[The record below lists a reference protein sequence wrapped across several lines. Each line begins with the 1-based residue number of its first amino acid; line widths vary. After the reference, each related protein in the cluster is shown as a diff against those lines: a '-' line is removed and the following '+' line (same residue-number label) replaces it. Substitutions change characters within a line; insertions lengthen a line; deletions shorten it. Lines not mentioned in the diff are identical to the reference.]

1 MPSDLQVFVKW
12 KEQTVFAGEDVEC
25 TITFKNVAEIAE
37 SEPSTPHP
45 QHQRRTSRAVN
56 VATAN
61 DGYFAAKSS
70 PTFFFGGSRRSVP
83 SSPRRSALGSHRVSA
98 SLSSPL
104 TGSHSF
110 PPLHAPSHLNNGSNY
125 QHKRSVSILS
135 IESDN
140 SGVLEK
146 PPASSQYTRPRA
158 WAHGRSASLQIT
170 PNRVGGLEELLPSG
184 MVADAIFVFFYLLII
199 QVLNHP
205 SGEIL

>member
-37 SEPSTPHP
+37 SEPSTPYYP
-45 QHQRRTSRAVN
+45 QHQRRASRPLNAVIP
-56 VATAN
+56 N
-61 DGYFAAKSS
+61 DGGYFAPKSS

-83 SSPRRSALGSHRVSA
+83 SSPRRPTPGSHRVSA

-110 PPLHAPSHLNNGSNY
+110 PPLHAPSHLNNGSNH

-135 IESDN
+135 IESDT
-140 SGVLEK
+140 SASTLDK
-146 PPASSQYTRPRA
+146 PSTSTQFTRSRPR
-158 WAHGRSASLQIT
+158 AHGRSASLQTT
-170 PNRVGGLEELLPSG
+170 PSRANGLEEPVAFG
-184 MVADAIFVFFYLLII
+184 MVVDVML
-199 QVLNHP
+199 HP
-205 SGEIL
+205 FILSCTY